1 MSHYTEIKNTRINDL
16 PVLLKTL
23 QQMGCEFKMDQFIK
37 GHGGKRKVDIAVK
50 VNGDYLVGFKKNIAG
65 TYDVIADWS
74 YAELS
79 SKAFVDRVKQAYNTE
94 KILLEAKLRG
104 YSLIQQKV
112 MNGGVRLILR
122 KVT

>member
-16 PVLLKTL
+16 GILLKTL
-23 QQMGCEFKMDQFIK
+23 QQMGCEFKLDQFIA
-37 GHGGKRKVDIAVK
+37 GHRGKRKVDIAVK
-50 VNGDYLVGFKKNIAG
+50 VYGEYLVGFKKNDAG

-79 SKAFVDRVKQAYNTE
+79 SRQFVDRVKQLYSTE
-94 KILLEAKLRG
+94 KILQEAKLRG

-112 MNGGVRLILR
+112 VNGGVRLVLR

>member
-16 PVLLKTL
+16 PILLKTL
-23 QQMGCEFKMDQFIK
+23 QQMGCEFKLNQTIS
-37 GHGGKRKVDIAVK
+37 GHQGKRKVDVAVK
-50 VNGDYLVGFKKNIAG
+50 VYGDYLVVFKKNIAG

-79 SKAFVDRVKQAYNTE
+79 SGQFVGRVKQIYNTE
-94 KILLEAKLRG
+94 KVLHEAKLRG

-112 MNGGVRLILR
+112 VNGGVRLVLR
-122 KVT
+122 KIT